1 MKLFRRLKTKYGI
14 SHPLCVLSLL
24 ACLVLCVCI
33 VSITFSN
40 HNTIAVSQSAGMVD
54 TEQLSSFGEEIFD
67 TVIHSYSQVV
77 AIGIEPLLAVIIH
90 GGAGLFN
97 AMIGMPL
104 DISNTVFSLPEVLVV
119 AMLLYSVAKLM
130 QCFECTRSFTMITYG
145 EFERLFGYAMLVV
158 SASHN
163 VVKIMYVC
171 DKYTSMF
178 YALFGQELAE
188 AAIVIFVL
196 VIGIITSF
204 AGILIFYITK
214 TLVFGLQIMQL
225 SVSFFPFTSLLFEV
239 LRSSVTV
246 IMAVFNLLFPKM
258 GFAFNCAAF
267 IFGLILLSQTSSSVE
282 YFRVIYIESLV
293 IPYYRYRGK
302 GSSLYKDVPSE
313 IRKKCKN
320 SHGMILPVF
329 AMDSFTIGDVQ
340 ISSHD
345 KWWMEIA
352 EEGLF
357 FYRKKHLS
365 RKVESFHI
373 LKSEKKWYYK
383 DNWRCLEIFNLDG
396 PEENI
401 IRLFSKPQ
409 REIVFA
415 VSREYETVFREITDG
430 VGATDY
436 NALKK
441 KLTDERRQYIEEENK
456 AFYAITQ

>member
-24 ACLVLCVCI
+24 ACLVLCVC
-33 VSITFSN
+33 VVNITLSD
-40 HNTIAVSQSAGMVD
+40 HNTITVSQSAGTVD
-54 TEQLSSFGEEIFD
+54 TEQLSSFSEEIFD
-67 TVIHSYSQVV
+67 TVIYSYSQAV

-90 GGAGLFN
+90 GAAGLLN

-104 DISNTVFSLPEVLVV
+104 NINNTVFSLPEVLMI
-119 AMLLYSVAKLM
+119 AILLYSVGKLM
-130 QCFECTRSFTMITYG
+130 QCFECTRSFTMITFG
-145 EFERLFGYAMLVV
+145 EFERLFGYAMLVT
-158 SASHN
+158 SACHN

-171 DKYTSMF
+171 DKYTSLF
-178 YALFGQELAE
+178 YALFGQGFAE
-188 AAIVIFVL
+188 VAIALFVFW
-196 VIGIITSF
+196 VGVITSF
-204 AGILIFYITK
+204 AGILIFYTTK

-225 SVSFFPFTSLLFEV
+225 SISFFPFTSLLFEV

-267 IFGLILLSQTSSSVE
+267 ILGLILLSQTSSSVE
-282 YFRVIYIESLV
+282 YFRVIYIESML

-302 GSSLYKDVPSE
+302 STALYKDVPTE
-313 IRKKCKN
+313 IRKKCQN

-329 AMDSFTIGDVQ
+329 AMNSFSVGDIQ

-345 KWWMEIA
+345 KWWMEITD
-352 EEGLF
+352 EGLF
-357 FYRKKHLS
+357 FYRKKRFS
-365 RKVESFHI
+365 RKVESFYI
-373 LKSEKKWYYK
+373 LKNDKKWYFK
-383 DNWRCLEIFNLDG
+383 DNWRCLELFNLDG

-401 IRLFSKPQ
+401 IRLFCKPE
-409 REIVFA
+409 REIVFV
-415 VSREYETVFREITDG
+415 VSREYETVFGEITDG

-436 NALKK
+436 NALKR
-441 KLTDERRQYIEEENK
+441 KLTDERRKYIEEENK